1 MGFILSVIASE
12 AKQSRVQR
20 SAAEIASSRFALLA
34 MTAMSIAVALPARAA
49 DGDADQGRDLYHE
62 LCAPCHGR
70 DMVNPGGITFDLRKF
85 PKDDADRFKNSVL
98 NGKGQGMP
106 PWSGKVSDEDIANLW
121 AYVRSGG

>member
-1 MGFILSVIASE
+1 MFFRCFFLTCLFGLLSSV
-12 AKQSRVQR
+12 QS
-20 SAAEIASSRFALLA
+20 
-34 MTAMSIAVALPARAA
+34 ARAA

-85 PKDDADRFKNSVL
+85 PRDNAERFKNSVL

-106 PWSGKVSDEDIANLW
+106 PWAGKVSDEDIANLW